1 MGSNELENL
10 VSCFSLLDAYEPKPG
25 AKSDD
30 FTWYASSGASASR
43 LDRVYVLITTL
54 GAEFFLYTNHKILH
68 CSLKFSAKNVISRKS
83 YWQLNSSVLEDEMYI
98 KLIKDLMN
106 DSKTLNL
113 ANDSIREWWDDLKK
127 RIKKVSITHYAVRKK
142 ENKKEENELKTKSK
156 YEIIPAKVNSL

>member
-25 AKSDD
+25 AESDD

-43 LDRVYVLITTL
+43 LDRVYVLKTTL

-106 DSKTLNL
+106 DSKTLNF
-113 ANDSIREWWDDLKK
+113 ANDSVREWWDDLKK
-127 RIKKVSITHYAVRKK
+127 ELKRLALHITLLERRKTRKK
-142 ENKKEENELKTKSK
+142 RMN
-156 YEIIPAKVNSL
+156 